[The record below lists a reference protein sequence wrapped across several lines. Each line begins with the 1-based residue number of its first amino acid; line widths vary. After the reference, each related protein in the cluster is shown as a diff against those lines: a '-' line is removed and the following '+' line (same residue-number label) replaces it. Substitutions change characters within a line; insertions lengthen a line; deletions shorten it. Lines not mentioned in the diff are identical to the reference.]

1 MKISFENAIGI
12 HEKAL
17 NLRSQRLE
25 ILAANLVNADT
36 PNYKAKD
43 IDFRAALTSASAS
56 VEASANRLNSTDSRH
71 ISTQNGIGSSN
82 FDVKYRVPTQPTRDG
97 NTVEAEVEQTEFA
110 RNATHYQASLQ
121 FLSGRFQGLR
131 KALTGE

>member
-1 MKISFENAIGI
+1 MKISFENALGI
-12 HEKAL
+12 HADAL
-17 NLRSQRLE
+17 SLRSQRLE

-43 IDFRAALTSASAS
+43 IDFRTALSNATGEQSG
-56 VEASANRLNSTDSRH
+56 NRLSSTHSRH
-71 ISTQNGIGSSN
+71 ISTQNGVGNSN
-82 FDVKYRVPTQPTRDG
+82 FEVKYRIPTQPTRDG

-110 RNATHYQASLQ
+110 RNATQYQASLQ